1 MALESSVTEDAATPV
16 CERGP
21 WPPGEYIAMPFA
33 RKTRDRRDCAL
44 RAGAAA

>member
-1 MALESSVTEDAATPV
+1 MALESSVTEGAATSAG
-16 CERGP
+16 ERGP
-21 WPPGEYIAMPFA
+21 WPPGEYIAMLFA